1 MAGKKRRFFGAG
13 SKRAA
18 RRFITYG
25 GYIQELDMFLNDGY
39 YFKVYLPGEP
49 IGERGMPENPMSPA
63 ESAPDPEGSGNKG
76 SVLGGCLDRR
86 PLLDDRPWTDPV
98 PAGVLGQPGF
108 RIQLIATRDRVYEL
122 LGVKAGSPEEAAER
136 FRTME
141 HTCPYRILT
150 CREWF
155 ALIAGQMGREP
166 FPGLPEE
173 KKGWGGKKSPA
184 AISLVQPHQVTVR
197 QKELETAGRV
207 VRTLILMGGPSG
219 MFPAFATELLRA
231 VSHLTLS
238 VFAEEL
244 DKGRCLEGLE
254 LSGSIPAAR
263 KAAMKEFL
271 EQCVK
276 EETRIYNTCALVSV
290 CGKPGEVE
298 KRVRVLEAFCRKYRV
313 RLSGL
318 DYQQADAYR
327 SVLPLM
333 KNRIRYNRVL
343 AENSLKALL
352 PWSLLDQ
359 CRKHVCYGEDVITGR
374 VDYDRRI
381 HRENGL
387 ILSGSPDWAL
397 EQAKKE
403 IRAFA
408 AAPAVP
414 GETVSIL
421 AGADTDLSALGEGEE
436 KEFLVEG
443 TDGPGCRCRS
453 VSTDYG
459 TVYQVLDA
467 GERGKEAYI
476 RLLGTLRGIV
486 YSLNSEYL
494 AGNPAGLWDVSRL
507 HGDTLYTF
515 LSRDNRT
522 FYGSR
527 EFGALLEVSPFLL
540 AGEHRIFEKLELA
553 GAAGLDRQQRDWIS
567 EPAEGAYLRTGLVS
581 WLLKKESMDGG
592 IPACQGQQ
600 LAAGK
605 RNGPGRVWTVAG
617 RGRKGE
623 ENG

>member
-1 MAGKKRRFFGAG
+1 MAGKRRRFSRAGA
-13 SKRAA
+13 KRAA
-18 RRFITYG
+18 HRFVTYG
-25 GYIQELDMFLNDGY
+25 GYIPELDMFLNDGC
-39 YFKVYLPGEP
+39 YFKVYVPEGP
-49 IGERGMPENPMSPA
+49 AGERGLPGNPASLA
-63 ESAPDPEGSGNKG
+63 EGPPDQEEYGNRDSLSSGG
-76 SVLGGCLDRR
+76 PGRGRFPHGRSRTG
-86 PLLDDRPWTDPV
+86 PV

-108 RIQLIATRDRVYEL
+108 RIQLIVTRDRVCEL

-141 HTCPYRILT
+141 HGCPHRILT

-155 ALIAGQMGREP
+155 ALMAEQTGREP
-166 FPGLPEE
+166 FPGLPEG
-173 KKGWGGKKSPA
+173 KKGWGGRKNPA
-184 AISLVQPHQVTVR
+184 AISLVQPYRVTVR

-207 VRTLILMGGPSG
+207 VRTLVLMGGPSD

-244 DKGRCLEGLE
+244 DKDRCLEGLE
-254 LSGSIPAAR
+254 LSGSILAAR
-263 KAAMKEFL
+263 KAVMKEFL

-298 KRVRVLEAFCRKYRV
+298 ERVRVLEAFCRKYRV

-374 VDYDRRI
+374 VEYDRRI

-414 GETVSIL
+414 GETISIL

-436 KEFLVEG
+436 KEFLVDG
-443 TDGPGCRCRS
+443 AGGPGCRSRS
-453 VSTDYG
+453 VSTAYG

-476 RLLGTLRGIV
+476 RLLGKLRGIV

-494 AGNPAGLWDVSRL
+494 AGNPAGLWDISRL

-515 LSRDNRT
+515 LSQDNRT

-527 EFGALLEVSPFLL
+527 EFGELLEASPFLL

-581 WLLKKESMDGG
+581 WLLKKESMGESVCVCRNQVDG
-592 IPACQGQQ
+592 
-600 LAAGK
+600 
-605 RNGPGRVWTVAG
+605 NGET
-617 RGRKGE
+617 
-623 ENG
+623 